1 MEKGLQIAQIVLSTL
16 LVLVLLLEIR
26 GGGLG
31 SIFGADQSEY
41 RSRRGV
47 EKSMFR
53 LTIVLAVIF
62 VGLSVA
68 NMILG

>member
-1 MEKGLQIAQIVLSTL
+1 MERGLQIAQIVMSVL
-16 LVLVLLLEIR
+16 LLLVLLLQLR

-41 RSRRGV
+41 RTRRGA
-47 EKSMFR
+47 EKSMFQ

-62 VGLSVA
+62 VGLSIA
-68 NMILG
+68 NMIWG

>member
-1 MEKGLQIAQIVLSTL
+1 MDTGIQIAQIILSIL
-16 LVLVLLLEIR
+16 LLLVLLLQLR

-47 EKSMFR
+47 EKTMFQI
-53 LTIVLAVIF
+53 TIILAVIF
-62 VGLSVA
+62 FGLSVA
-68 NMILG
+68 SMIAG

>member
-1 MEKGLQIAQIVLSTL
+1 MERGLQIAQIVMSVL
-16 LVLVLLLEIR
+16 LLLVLLLQLR

-41 RSRRGV
+41 RTRRGA
-47 EKSMFR
+47 EKSMFQ

-68 NMILG
+68 NMIWG

>member
-1 MEKGLQIAQIVLSTL
+1 MEKGLQIAQIVLSVL
-16 LVLVLLLEIR
+16 LVLILLLQLR

-41 RSRRGV
+41 RTRRGA
-47 EKSMFR
+47 EQSMFQ
-53 LTIVLAVIF
+53 LTIALAVIF

-68 NMILG
+68 NMIWG

>member
-1 MEKGLQIAQIVLSTL
+1 MNTGIQIAQIILS
-16 LVLVLLLEIR
+16 VLLLFVLLLQLR

-47 EKSMFR
+47 EKSMFQ

-62 VGLSVA
+62 FGLSIA
-68 NMILG
+68 NMIAG

>member
-1 MEKGLQIAQIVLSTL
+1 MERGLQIAQIVMSVL
-16 LVLVLLLEIR
+16 LLLVLLLQLR

-41 RSRRGV
+41 RTRRGA
-47 EKSMFR
+47 EKSMFQ
-53 LTIVLAVIF
+53 LTIALAIIF

-68 NMILG
+68 NMIWG